1 MLVQDGSATHVPA
14 MPGVR
19 VSVLAA
25 ACSLLTLSNAAQA
38 EVPRW
43 QSKWPTFRAAEV
55 AFTVGTGLQ
64 AGYLAF
70 FSNPA
75 TRNLEGGIL
84 FDDWARSGLRA
95 HSVAGRKLAADVSDY
110 MYYALIAYPMV
121 DAPLVGGI
129 RGGGK
134 VAVQTLAINVEGIA
148 IAGAY
153 AMMFEKVGRARP
165 SARECDADQGY
176 DARCGDVSRL
186 NESNVSGHTAIAFA
200 GASLTCAHHLHLPL
214 YGGGAPDVATCIGA
228 MMVAS
233 TQGVL
238 RVVSDNH
245 YATDVLL
252 GSAVGFT
259 AGYIVPWLLHYRG
272 GAQSRSSALR
282 YVMPSF
288 HSRDL
293 AVAGSVAPA
302 VGPSMLGLT
311 MQGTLGVD

>member
-1 MLVQDGSATHVPA
+1 

-19 VSVLAA
+19 LSVLAA
-25 ACSLLTLSNAAQA
+25 TCALLTLGNAARA
-38 EVPRW
+38 ETPRW
-43 QSKWPTFRAAEV
+43 QSKWPTFRPAEV
-55 AFTVGTGLQ
+55 AFTLGTGVQ
-64 AGYLAF
+64 AGYLSF

-75 TRNLEGGIL
+75 TRNFEGGVL
-84 FDDWARSGLRA
+84 FDDWARKGLRA

-110 MYYALIAYPMV
+110 MYYALIAYPMI

-134 VAVQTLAINVEGIA
+134 VAVQTLAINAEGLA

-165 SARECDADQGY
+165 SARECDADPSY
-176 DARCGDVSRL
+176 DARCSDTSRL

-214 YGGGAPDVATCIGA
+214 YGGGAPDVAACVGA
-228 MMVAS
+228 MMVAGA
-233 TQGVL
+233 QGTL

-252 GSAVGFT
+252 GGAVGFT
-259 AGYIVPWLLHYRG
+259 AGFVVPWLLHYRA
-272 GAQSRSSALR
+272 GAQSSSSSVMR

-293 AVAGSVAPA
+293 ALAGSVAPA
-302 VGPSMLGLT
+302 VSPSMLGLT